1 MSYKVLTNDYRP
13 PLQGGEPL
21 WDGAT
26 LPYTLPAVALDASGR
41 DCAPGYHYCATPA
54 GALRIAGLWSDGW
67 PACVV
72 AVEPAADAIERGEK
86 WRASQLTITRR
97 LGQDEIRAAVRE
109 MSARFGDHAE
119 AMTDAQMAWYEAL
132 GRPCNVV
139 VTGGEPL
146 VQRREL
152 RPLLAVLQ
160 QERYRVEIE
169 TNGTIGPGDLAE
181 LVNQWNVSPKLAH
194 SGNDGLRRMDASVLR
209 EFGATAQA
217 WFKFVVSS
225 RDDLDEIRSIAAA
238 AGIDPSRIV
247 LMPEGRTA
255 EEIAGR
261 SAWLVDVCAE
271 YGYRFTTRL
280 HILLWGDRRGT

>member
-1 MSYKVLTNDYRP
+1 MLIVSRMP
-13 PLQGGEPL
+13 SGEPEVFASIQGEGVSVGIPSTFVRL
-21 WDGAT
+21 ATCNLRCVWCDTAYTWDWQRYDRLT
-26 LPYTLPAVALDASGR
+26 QTMTLDAGQLLAR
-41 DCAPGYHYCATPA
+41 VRN
-54 GALRIAGLWSDGW
+54 LR
-67 PACVV
+67 P
-72 AVEPAADAIERGEK
+72 R
-86 WRASQLTITRR
+86 
-97 LGQDEIRAAVRE
+97 
-109 MSARFGDHAE
+109 
-119 AMTDAQMAWYEAL
+119 
-132 GRPCNVV
+132 NVV

-152 RPLLAVLQ
+152 RSLLAVLQ

>member
-26 LPYTLPAVALDASGR
+26 LPYTLPAVALDASDR

-132 GRPCNVV
+132 GRPHHDV
-139 VTGGEPL
+139 E
-146 VQRREL
+146 
-152 RPLLAVLQ
+152 
-160 QERYRVEIE
+160 RVE
-169 TNGTIGPGDLAE
+169 A
-181 LVNQWNVSPKLAH
+181 
-194 SGNDGLRRMDASVLR
+194 GLREALHTMGLNWTVKRFDSPSDAWDAWAAWAARDARAARDAWDALTWRYAALMGWVEGDPAKLTSGRIDAYRYGAAIILPTGPD
-209 EFGATAQA
+209 EFGYAMTEAQ
-217 WFKFVVSS
+217 
-225 RDDLDEIRSIAAA
+225 
-238 AGIDPSRIV
+238 
-247 LMPEGRTA
+247 
-255 EEIAGR
+255 
-261 SAWLVDVCAE
+261 
-271 YGYRFTTRL
+271 
-280 HILLWGDRRGT
+280 